1 MISKENKLFVSIV
14 IPVYNSAN
22 TIDSLTNQLIESLS
36 TDYQLEIVLVNDD
49 SKDNSEQVCINLF
62 EKYKPFVKFYS
73 LAKMSENIMRSWLAL
88 IMP

>member
-62 EKYKPFVKFYS
+62 EKYNLRFGPF
-73 LAKMSENIMRSWLAL
+73 L
-88 IMP
+88 